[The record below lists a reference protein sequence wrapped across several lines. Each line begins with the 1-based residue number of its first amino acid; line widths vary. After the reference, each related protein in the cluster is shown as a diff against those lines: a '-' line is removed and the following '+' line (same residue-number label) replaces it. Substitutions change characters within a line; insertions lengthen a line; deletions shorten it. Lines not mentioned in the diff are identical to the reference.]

1 MLKILSREMI
11 IHYVVYNIDE
21 YGNLDYMMTF
31 RNERLARRFV
41 NEAMEFDIS
50 ISKYNNYLIMAK
62 GMAIAKVIQKGE
74 FMEDVITALTTGL
87 TADKFFEVV
96 ADLMPFVIVI
106 VPVALGLYF
115 LRKLIKGA
123 GKGKVRF

>member
-1 MLKILSREMI
+1 MI

-41 NEAMEFDIS
+41 KEAMELDIS

-62 GMAIAKVIQKGE
+62 GMAIAKVI
-74 FMEDVITALTTGL
+74 
-87 TADKFFEVV
+87 
-96 ADLMPFVIVI
+96 
-106 VPVALGLYF
+106 
-115 LRKLIKGA
+115 
-123 GKGKVRF
+123 

>member
-1 MLKILSREMI
+1 
-11 IHYVVYNIDE
+11 
-21 YGNLDYMMTF
+21 
-31 RNERLARRFV
+31 
-41 NEAMEFDIS
+41 
-50 ISKYNNYLIMAK
+50 
-62 GMAIAKVIQKGE
+62 
-74 FMEDVITALTTGL
+74 MEDVITALTTGL